1 MAEPTVVTNAAFDAS
16 AEAGVSPSAAA
27 HKERIAAASNR
38 GAPTDELRRQNSTSQ
53 PPSRNSASM
62 HGAPNYL
69 ARSRSPPHTGAYMMS
84 TADGTTVPMPQPS
97 SQRSMRSERPTA
109 SDAGDLREY
118 SPANAV
124 PIAAASQALR
134 WRSGGSG
141 MHPTGTHPGSP
152 TRSSIPSRRG
162 GGLHRVSHSNASFCG
177 SVDSRSTYAAGW
189 VGAPPVPRTESVYTA
204 DGRPSLDHSRQ
215 LGNGSQHGATA
226 GSPLPPPQAAP
237 DAPQMQGTVPPPA
250 SSAVMAKVLD
260 SADVVSGSKSISFGV
275 TKLQQVSTGGPG
287 SVGVVPRAGPSS
299 RSQHSAR
306 AAAPAGGNSPLPGS
320 AAQLMKADVKPV
332 SVRGSAGGESTSG
345 HGRKPGPSE
354 DKAAQY
360 AAIHAAREQGSWKHA
375 RF

>member
-1 MAEPTVVTNAAFDAS
+1 MVTNAAFDAS
-16 AEAGVSPSAAA
+16 GEVGMSPSAAA
-27 HKERIAAASNR
+27 HKDRIAAASNR
-38 GAPTDELRRQNSTSQ
+38 GAPTDELRPQNSTSQ

-62 HGAPNYL
+62 HGAPGIF
-69 ARSRSPPHTGAYMMS
+69 AGPRSPQHTGAYMMS
-84 TADGTTVPMPQPS
+84 NADGVNVPLPQPN
-97 SQRSMRSERPTA
+97 SQRSMRSDRPTA
-109 SDAGDLREY
+109 SDAGDLLEY
-118 SPANAV
+118 STANAV
-124 PIAAASQALR
+124 PIAVSSQALR

-189 VGAPPVPRTESVYTA
+189 VGAPPAPHTESIYTA

-215 LGNGSQHGATA
+215 LGNVSQHGATA
-226 GSPLPPPQAAP
+226 GSPLPAPQAAP
-237 DAPQMQGTVPPPA
+237 QMQATAPP
-250 SSAVMAKVLD
+250 SAMAKVLD

-287 SVGVVPRAGPSS
+287 SVGVVPRAGPSNRQHSS
-299 RSQHSAR
+299 RS
-306 AAAPAGGNSPLPGS
+306 AAQAGGNSPLPGS
-320 AAQLMKADVKPV
+320 AAQLMKAEVKPV
-332 SVRGSAGGESTSG
+332 SVRGSESTSG

-360 AAIHAAREQGSWKHA
+360 AAIHAAREQSSWKHP